1 MVWSKGIRNVPVRV
15 RVTMKRRRNED
26 EDADEKMY
34 TLVDVVAVPKSELK
48 GLTTKTV
55 EDDA

>member
-1 MVWSKGIRNVPVRV
+1 MVWSKGIRNVPVRL

-26 EDADEKMY
+26 EDAAEKMY
-34 TLVDVVAVPKSELK
+34 TLVDVVNVPKSELK

-55 EDDA
+55 ADDA